1 MYIVYPAYIYVHCTA
16 SIVFCCVLNKQ
27 ISISQAFE
35 LRLSKSQ
42 QYILQ
47 ERLERM
53 NSATALETALP
64 RKVLLEQLSRILPA
78 DDSLPEQVGVKLYML
93 MTKLI

>member
-1 MYIVYPAYIYVHCTA
+1 M
-16 SIVFCCVLNKQ
+16 VLKQ
-27 ISISQAFE
+27 SFHIDDDAIKDD
-35 LRLSKSQ
+35 KSENTIT
-42 QYILQ
+42 ILQ

-78 DDSLPEQVGVKLYML
+78 DDSLPEQVGS
-93 MTKLI
+93 I

>member
-1 MYIVYPAYIYVHCTA
+1 MAFAPVTYHIGPYENACKLKK
-16 SIVFCCVLNKQ
+16 SILKMPFKMANLNNT
-27 ISISQAFE
+27 IT
-35 LRLSKSQ
+35 
-42 QYILQ
+42 ILQ

-78 DDSLPEQVGVKLYML
+78 DDSLPEQVGS
-93 MTKLI
+93 I

>member
-1 MYIVYPAYIYVHCTA
+1 MLLYISKRT
-16 SIVFCCVLNKQ
+16 NN
-27 ISISQAFE
+27 SISQILVKSRVLECFE
-35 LRLSKSQ
+35 AIFSYIDDDAIQDDKSENTIT
-42 QYILQ
+42 ILQ

-78 DDSLPEQVGVKLYML
+78 DDSLPEQVGS
-93 MTKLI
+93 I

>member
-35 LRLSKSQ
+35 LRLSKMSHQ
-42 QYILQ
+42 DDKISTIHFSGEVGTDELCDSVGDCVAS
-47 ERLERM
+47 E
-53 NSATALETALP
+53 SA
-64 RKVLLEQLSRILPA
+64 S
-78 DDSLPEQVGVKLYML
+78 
-93 MTKLI
+93 

>member
-1 MYIVYPAYIYVHCTA
+1 MLLYISKRT
-16 SIVFCCVLNKQ
+16 NN
-27 ISISQAFE
+27 SISQILIKSRVLEYFE
-35 LRLSKSQ
+35 AIFSYDDDAIQDDKSENTIT
-42 QYILQ
+42 ILQ

-78 DDSLPEQVGVKLYML
+78 DDSLPEQVGS
-93 MTKLI
+93 I